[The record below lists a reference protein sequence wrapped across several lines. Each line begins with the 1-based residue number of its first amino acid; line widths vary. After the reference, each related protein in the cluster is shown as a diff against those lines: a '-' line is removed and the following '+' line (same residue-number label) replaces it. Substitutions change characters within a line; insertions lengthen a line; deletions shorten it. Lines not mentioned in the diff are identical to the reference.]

1 MPKVT
6 IITSIYQVEDY
17 IERFIQSLKSQTS
30 KEFIVLFVN
39 DGTPDNS
46 ISIIRQLTAEDERFS
61 YAHVDKNGHIFH
73 AQCPQN
79 EHEAANYG
87 VYATRNT
94 GLSLVRTPYFTFIDP
109 DDWIDHHYIEK
120 LLHTA
125 ETSGADLTKAELC
138 RVYENGKTV
147 FSPRNPKIQK
157 DIALQRH
164 PAQKCCGSQAITCLF
179 KTCYVQ
185 KYQMTYKDRTCGFE
199 YDADDIF
206 LLEYLLHKPT
216 LAFCEDTQYY
226 YFQRS
231 TSAVHTINSKRFI
244 STIECRRIE
253 IQCLNQFLESQDLTP
268 SQYAL
273 VAKRI
278 IWELSKHYRIYLKAE
293 NFDKEKYLSGCADIV
308 KALQWNPHLPQNA
321 FSFFQALLNND
332 LSKAHYFM
340 SNPICIAL
348 DKLRLLPY
356 GI

>member
-30 KEFIVLFVN
+30 QDFIVLFVN
-39 DGTPDNS
+39 DGTQDNT
-46 ISIIRQLTAEDERFS
+46 IQIIRQLTAQNAHFS
-61 YAHVDKNGHIFH
+61 YAHVDKDGHIFH
-73 AQCPQN
+73 AQSPQN
-79 EHEAANYG
+79 EHEAVNYG

-94 GLSLVRTPYFTFIDP
+94 GLALVNTPYFTFIDP
-109 DDWIDHHYIEK
+109 DDWIDNQYIEN
-120 LLHTA
+120 LLYTA

-138 RVYENGKTV
+138 RVYENGKTI
-147 FSPRNPKIQK
+147 FSPRNPKIKK
-157 DIALQRH
+157 DIARH
-164 PAQKCCGSQAITCLF
+164 RHAAQKCCGSQAITCLF
-179 KTCYVQ
+179 KTSFVQ
-185 KYQMTYKDRTCGFE
+185 KHQMTYKDRTCGFE
-199 YDADDIF
+199 YDSDDIF
-206 LLEYLLHKPT
+206 LLEYLLHQPT
-216 LAFCEDTQYY
+216 LAFCDDTKYY
-226 YFQRS
+226 YFQRA

-244 STIECRRIE
+244 STIECRRLE
-253 IQCLNQFLESQDLTP
+253 IQLLNQFLNSQDLSP

-308 KALQWNPHLPQNA
+308 KTLQWNPYLTPNA
-321 FSFFQALLNND
+321 LGFLRALLVND
-332 LSKAHYFM
+332 LSKAHLTM

-348 DKLRLLPY
+348 DKLRLLPS